1 MSGESLFRAVGLV
14 GDDLVR
20 EAAAPVKKRRSR
32 AWIGWTALAA
42 CCAIVIYVAAAS
54 QLFRAGSSAKST
66 GAAVASA
73 PAEADATTQ
82 TAAAAQTQ
90 EEFAAASAASSA
102 NAAPEMAGT
111 AGSAAQTGALV
122 WNGARYAPAP
132 DSDPNRPASEGLEAL
147 AGEKLGTVES
157 ADDAGYVGDE
167 VYAYRGFEAS
177 QYVLVVHEGV
187 YSLYKAE
194 P

>member
-1 MSGESLFRAVGLV
+1 M
-14 GDDLVR
+14 
-20 EAAAPVKKRRSR
+20 
-32 AWIGWTALAA
+32 
-42 CCAIVIYVAAAS
+42 IYVAAAS
-54 QLFRAGSSAKST
+54 QLFGRA
-66 GAAVASA
+66 AARRARAPRSSA

-102 NAAPEMAGT
+102 NAAPKMAGT
-111 AGSAAQTGALV
+111 AGSAAQTGTLV

-177 QYVLVVHEGV
+177 QYVLVVHEGA
-187 YSLYKAE
+187 YFLYKAE